1 MDGELQTNFLLKSNR
16 MRKLEINEFRGI
28 IDNLLIINDDNKLE
42 WKFDLTPSSIINR
55 LYSMNLSFRI
65 DDIEFWED
73 WESGLIDIS
82 NLDFLEFFLSDIG
95 DKEQTIV
102 CFDDCFKTGTVFT
115 MIKSSLISLK
125 ENNPESTMSFL
136 EPLDHIFFFPRLN
149 RLILIHHEGKKVD
162 ISFSSRASM

>member
-1 MDGELQTNFLLKSNR
+1 

-55 LYSMNLSFRI
+55 FYSMNLSFRI

-82 NLDFLEFFLSDIG
+82 NLDFLELYEVI
-95 DKEQTIV
+95 
-102 CFDDCFKTGTVFT
+102 
-115 MIKSSLISLK
+115 
-125 ENNPESTMSFL
+125 
-136 EPLDHIFFFPRLN
+136 
-149 RLILIHHEGKKVD
+149 
-162 ISFSSRASM
+162 